1 VNGRWAK
8 ATRSIRKALD
18 PLVLHAAEAAVR
30 RRGGDGPLSF
40 GESLDGSRD
49 ILIVAA
55 KHLTDLLAVVPAAQ
69 ALKKRY
75 PLARIHVLADPVSAD
90 ALSGRPEIFEAV
102 PWDDEP
108 ILSRTMLERMRK
120 LRARG
125 FDLAIAI
132 DDGSAH
138 RDRVLA
144 ALTGAKLRL
153 GLHRDGADPTLN
165 LVVAC
170 APGTGYRPVQSLEFL
185 SFLGIP
191 RERLTPCWEIPDA
204 DRRYAERLLDL
215 RRRGASGWLLA
226 VDPAPGRTG
235 VRPHPAKLAWLVERV
250 VASRGALPIILTD
263 RRTGGY
269 IEDFKSHLKVPTLDA
284 PTRGMRDV
292 LAFLGGSGLFL
303 SGNTNLFHFAVALSV
318 PTIGFFGRDELE
330 QWVPRD
336 RPSCRVARIAPG
348 ERVRETEFL
357 EIVDQV
363 RESDG
368 RKVPTGVSAP
378 PSETATEPAARP
390 GRVRTD
396 AAAHEVPAETRFR
409 HD

>member
-1 VNGRWAK
+1 MLAD
-8 ATRSIRKALD
+8 AAS
-18 PLVLHAAEAAVR
+18 AEA
-30 RRGGDGPLSF
+30 
-40 GESLDGSRD
+40 
-49 ILIVAA
+49 
-55 KHLTDLLAVVPAAQ
+55 LA
-69 ALKKRY
+69 
-75 PLARIHVLADPVSAD
+75 
-90 ALSGRPEIFEAV
+90 GRPEIFEAV

-108 ILSRTMLERMRK
+108 VLSRTMVQRMRK

-132 DDGSAH
+132 DDGTAH

-153 GLHRDGADPTLN
+153 GLHPGGADPTLN
-165 LVVAC
+165 LVVASSP
-170 APGTGYRPVQSLEFL
+170 AAGYRPVQSLEFL

-191 RERLTPCWEIPDA
+191 RERLTPCWEIPEA

-226 VDPAPGRTG
+226 VDPGQGRAG

-250 VASRGALPIILTD
+250 AAARGALPIVLTD
-263 RRTGGY
+263 RRTGG
-269 IEDFKSHLKVPTLDA
+269 IVEEFKSHLKVPTLDA
-284 PTRGMRDV
+284 PSRGMRDV

-303 SGNTNLFHFAVALSV
+303 SGNTNLFHFAVALGV
-318 PTIGFFGRDELE
+318 PTIGFFGREEPD

-336 RPSCRVARIAPG
+336 RPSCRVVRIAPG

-357 EIVDQV
+357 KIVDQV

-368 RKVPTGVSAP
+368 RSVPTGVSAP
-378 PSETATEPAARP
+378 PAAAPAKLVVESDRARPAA
-390 GRVRTD
+390 D
-396 AAAHEVPAETRFR
+396 SEVPADSNSPR
-409 HD
+409 D